1 MTAPPIEIDAGSLP
15 RVRLDRALAPALET
29 HGLLPSR
36 AELQRW
42 IALGRVTFEGRVL
55 DDAAAKPPATGTL
68 VVSPAPSA
76 TSAVVAETGIAFGVV
91 FEDAHLIVVVKPAGL
106 VVHPAKGH
114 ETGTL
119 VHGLLARPGWPMIAP
134 HPDDPGGAVRPGVVH
149 RIDRGTSGLLV
160 VAKSAATREG
170 LKDLFAAH
178 DLDREYLALTSGKT
192 PAGTVDTAYGRNPG
206 DRVKMTSRNGARR
219 AVTRVSVVEALE
231 GATLVRCR
239 LETGRTHQIRV
250 HLTEQLGT
258 PIVGDT
264 LYGKPPASGLVA
276 EVWKSLGHQALHAH
290 VLGFVHPI
298 TKKMMRWQ
306 SEPPP
311 DFAAALTALRSAS

>member
-1 MTAPPIEIDAGSLP
+1 VTFDG
-15 RVRLDRALAPALET
+15 RALDSAADKPPPSGTIVVRPA
-29 HGLLPSR
+29 
-36 AELQRW
+36 
-42 IALGRVTFEGRVL
+42 
-55 DDAAAKPPATGTL
+55 PPATSD
-68 VVSPAPSA
+68 VVGERG
-76 TSAVVAETGIAFGVV
+76 VAFGVV
-91 FEDAHLIVVVKPAGL
+91 FEDEHLIVVEKPAGL

-119 VHGLLARPGWPMIAP
+119 VHGLLGRPGWPTIAP
-134 HPDDPGGAVRPGVVH
+134 HPDDPGSAVRPGVVH

-160 VAKSAATREG
+160 VAKNAETREG
-170 LKDLFAAH
+170 LKDLFAKH
-178 DLDREYLALTSGKT
+178 DLDREYLAIAAGVAR
-192 PAGTVDTAYGRNPG
+192 AGTIDTPYGRNPG
-206 DRVKMTSRNGARR
+206 DRVKFTSRSGERR
-219 AVTRVSVVEALE
+219 AVTRVSVVEALA

-276 EVWKSLGHQALHAH
+276 EVWKSMGHQALHAH
-290 VLGFVHPI
+290 VLGFVHPV
-298 TKKMMRWQ
+298 TKKSMRWQ

-311 DFAAALTALRSAS
+311 DFQDALRRLRA